1 MATDKIIMCSC
12 PNFIFKNTDV
22 EYNEF
27 EGWTIERMKRFW
39 SYIWMGFP
47 FGFTEHKLPFVKSI

>member
-27 EGWTIERMKRFW
+27 EGWTIERMKRDFDLIFEW
-39 SYIWMGFP
+39 GS
-47 FGFTEHKLPFVKSI
+47 LLVLLSINFLL